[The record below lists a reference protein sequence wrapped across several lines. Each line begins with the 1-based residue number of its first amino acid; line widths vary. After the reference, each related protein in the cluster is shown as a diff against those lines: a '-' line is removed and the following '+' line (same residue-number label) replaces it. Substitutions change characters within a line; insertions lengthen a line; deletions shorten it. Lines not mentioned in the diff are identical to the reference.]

1 MQFKKFEFFFLFHQ
15 KTLLVYYFQTPWQYS
30 KVLISEAPFLRKIG
44 KFNFGLNLEIMQI
57 RAFSNRSYKKTKG
70 NLYIILARFS
80 THFWKL
86 LSSYILSRFRIF
98 FYFLHPCKESNVSS
112 FVNTVNF
119 TIFQKVIASRVYLY
133 IFSGCAE
140 NCLLKKHA
148 FFLYVILQAFFW
160 PAKIKSSALG
170 ENISSPL

>member
-1 MQFKKFEFFFLFHQ
+1 MQFKKFEFFLFHQ

-44 KFNFGLNLEIMQI
+44 KFNFGLNLELCKLGHFQTARTKKREEIYTSSLQGLVHI
-57 RAFSNRSYKKTKG
+57 SQSYFQAIFYLDLG
-70 NLYIILARFS
+70 F
-80 THFWKL
+80 
-86 LSSYILSRFRIF
+86 F

-148 FFLYVILQAFFW
+148 FFLYVILKAFFW
-160 PAKIKSSALG
+160 PAKIKSSALA